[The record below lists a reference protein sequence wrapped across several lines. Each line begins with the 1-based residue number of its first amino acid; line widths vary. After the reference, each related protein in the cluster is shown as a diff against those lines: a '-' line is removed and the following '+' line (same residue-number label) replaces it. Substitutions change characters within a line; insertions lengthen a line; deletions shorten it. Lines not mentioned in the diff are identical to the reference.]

1 MTLILEKIERAPGLV
16 INAPSIFARKDFVE
30 WLNDE
35 TKMTFTW
42 HPMGED
48 PQEYSDTIVL
58 VAENYD
64 GDSSDMPEDIWKI
77 ICDEVYDRFGGPDL
91 NHANGMSVTVR
102 LTNL

>member
-1 MTLILEKIERAPGLV
+1 LTLILEKIERAPGLV

-77 ICDEVYDRFGGPDL
+77 ICDEVYDRFGGPSL
-91 NHANGMSVTVR
+91 TSANGMSVTVR